1 MTTEAIHRDCLR
13 LQDFWRIEKEG
24 MAGRALWLC
33 PADEDFPEDFPDV
46 MEHEYVV
53 ARPALSH
60 RAATRAPGST

>member
-33 PADEDFPEDFPDV
+33 PAGEDFPYV

-53 ARPALSH
+53 ARPALSR
-60 RAATRAPGST
+60 RAATTAPGST